1 MQERVKSSPD
11 RTILN
16 LLNRKLEQLEQKK
29 IDLETIRKIETIKK
43 NQLIQLVFCWH
54 ENKLK

>member
-1 MQERVKSSPD
+1 VKASPED

-29 IDLETIRKIETIKK
+29 IDLETIRK
-43 NQLIQLVFCWH
+43 
-54 ENKLK
+54 KLKDE